1 MTERVI
7 SRADWTCGG
16 GGGGGDVIV
25 QGRFVST
32 ADQVEMFKRVQV

>member
-7 SRADWTCGG
+7 SRADWTCG